1 MNAIFFKEWIKT
13 RWYLLLA
20 YLVSLGFAGF
30 CILRVMRVVNLKGA
44 SHLWEVMLTRD
55 TILVNLLEYIP
66 VIIGIVLAIV
76 QFAPEMYHKC
86 LKLTLHLPYSHLK
99 MTNYMLIYGLVTL
112 AVCFALNL
120 LLLFFGLQNILAE
133 ELYTRVLISALPWY
147 LAGLCSYLLV
157 AWICFE
163 PTWKMR
169 IFNLIVS
176 AMILRVFFLSE
187 DPEAYRDFLLPLTVY
202 TLLTLCFSWNSIH
215 RFKCGKQD

>member
-20 YLVSLGFAGF
+20 YLGSLGFVGF
-30 CILRVMRVVNLKGA
+30 CILRILRVVNLKGA

-55 TILVNLLEYIP
+55 AIFIDLLEYIP
-66 VIIGIVLAIV
+66 VIIGILLAVV

-99 MTNYMLIYGLVTL
+99 MTNYMLGYGLL
-112 AVCFALNL
+112 SLSICFVLNL
-120 LLLFFGLQNILAE
+120 LLLFIGLHNILAV
-133 ELYTRVLISALPWY
+133 ELYSRILLSALPWY
-147 LAGLCSYLLV
+147 LAGLCGYLLLSWV
-157 AWICFE
+157 CLE

-169 IFNLIVS
+169 ILNLMVS
-176 AMILRVFFLSE
+176 IMILRVFFLSE
-187 DPEAYRDFLLPLTVY
+187 EPEAYKEFLLPLAIY
-202 TLLTLCFSWNSIH
+202 TLLTLSFSWNSIL